1 MYKIVREK
9 LDLMKI
15 NKGYWSMDEVCME
28 MIEEYGHEAGDLAR
42 TYILEEVCNISDE
55 QKYIDK
61 NIQEARK
68 QKLNIK
74 LFDKDVEQVA
84 KERV

>member
-1 MYKIVREK
+1 MNKIVRKK

-28 MIEEYGHEAGDLAR
+28 MIEEYGHEAGALAR
-42 TYILEEVCNISDE
+42 TYILKEVCKIPDE
-55 QKYIDK
+55 QKYIEK

>member
-1 MYKIVREK
+1 M
-9 LDLMKI
+9 
-15 NKGYWSMDEVCME
+15 NKN
-28 MIEEYGHEAGDLAR
+28 
-42 TYILEEVCNISDE
+42 ILI
-55 QKYIDK
+55 K

-74 LFDKDVEQVA
+74 LFDKDVEQVS

>member
-1 MYKIVREK
+1 MYKIVQEK

-15 NKGYWSMDEVCME
+15 NKGYWSMCEVCME

-42 TYILEEVCNISDE
+42 TYILEEVCKIPDE
-55 QKYIDK
+55 QKYIEK

>member
-1 MYKIVREK
+1 MNKIVRDK

-15 NKGYWSMDEVCME
+15 DKGYWSMDEVCME
-28 MIEEYGHEAGDLAR
+28 MIEEYGHEAGALAR
-42 TYILEEVCNISDE
+42 TYILEEVCNIPDE
-55 QKYIDK
+55 QKYIEK

-74 LFDKDVEQVA
+74 LFDKDVEQVS

>member
-1 MYKIVREK
+1 MNKIVRDK

-15 NKGYWSMDEVCME
+15 DKGYWSMDEVCME

-42 TYILEEVCNISDE
+42 TYILEEVCNIPDE
-55 QKYIDK
+55 QKYIEN
-61 NIQEARK
+61 NIQESRK

-74 LFDKDVEQVA
+74 LFDKDVEQVS